1 MKYGIAILLF
11 ASMLQAHH
19 ATNAV
24 YDSGKLITMRGVVS
38 AVEWLNP
45 HAHFT
50 VDVTEADNTA
60 VKWDVE
66 LPSPNSLMTQGWKKS
81 DLRPGERV
89 TVEVWTAKNGDH
101 LANARSVLLA
111 DGRTVSGKS
120 IWDGP
125 LSSFL
130 KK

>member
-1 MKYGIAILLF
+1 MKYGIAFLF
-11 ASMLQAHH
+11 LASTLQAHH
-19 ATNAV
+19 ATNAM
-24 YDSGKLITMRGVVS
+24 YDAGKIITMRGVVS
-38 AVEWLNP
+38 EVQWLNP

-50 VDVTEADNTA
+50 LEVTEAGGRT

-66 LPSPNSLMTQGWKKS
+66 LPSPNALVTRGWKKN
-81 DLRPGERV
+81 DLRPGDRV
-89 TVEVWTAKNGDH
+89 TVEVWAAKNGDR
-101 LANARSVLLA
+101 LANARTVLLA
-111 DGRTVSGKS
+111 DGRTLSGKS